1 MGNHHKRGNP
11 HHLNLDKGYSFNRS
25 AHMAYPEGEDQEWD
39 ESQNWNEDDGD
50 EPDKYVGLFGGIEEQ
65 EDPGSP
71 EHDYEW
77 FDGVDETET
86 VALNAR
92 IDFPDDGDDRQIG
105 DADSVATCRTCRL
118 WQNQGE
124 RQGFQR
130 QPEGQ
135 ARPQPADP

>member
-1 MGNHHKRGNP
+1 MYPTSSSQSG
-11 HHLNLDKGYSFNRS
+11 KGYSFNRS

-77 FDGVDETET
+77 FAGVDETET
-86 VALNAR
+86 VAFNAM

-105 DADSVATCRTCRL
+105 DAIQLQLATHAAF
-118 WQNQGE
+118 GK
-124 RQGFQR
+124 
-130 QPEGQ
+130 
-135 ARPQPADP
+135 ARGKARVSKATRRASSSAAS